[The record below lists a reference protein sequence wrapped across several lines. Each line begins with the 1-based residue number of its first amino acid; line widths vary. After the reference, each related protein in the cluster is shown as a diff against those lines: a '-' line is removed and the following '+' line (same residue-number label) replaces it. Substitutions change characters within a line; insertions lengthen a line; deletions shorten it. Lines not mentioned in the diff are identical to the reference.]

1 MNYFERSVNET
12 SLVITIQE
20 TSVESKYSELPI
32 GKSNYPVIAPSPV
45 DYELSTAIQ
54 L

>member
-1 MNYFERSVNET
+1 MNYFERSVIET

-20 TSVESKYSELPI
+20 TSVESKYSELLI
-32 GKSNYPVIAPSPV
+32 GKSNHLVTTPSPV